1 MNSKLKVEDSKL
13 NVEAT
18 SILDALN
25 AAVPGARAESVPAVD
40 METILIAREALVDVC
55 RLLRDDAAFQFGFLS
70 DVIGVDLL
78 PQEPRFEIVY
88 LLACLGPAFLT
99 AGNSTAAPA
108 RRLRLKT
115 RLPAADA
122 RVETVSGVWPS
133 ANWPER
139 EIFDLFGVAFNG
151 HPDLRRILMTDDWE
165 GHPLRKDYP
174 VQIRKSGHIPW
185 AIDLTPEQFAANVE
199 AGRKQAARAARK
211 SE

>member
-1 MNSKLKVEDSKL
+1 MEP
-13 NVEAT
+13 T
-18 SILDALN
+18 PIIDALN
-25 AAVPGARAESVPAVD
+25 AAVPGAGAEAVPAVD
-40 METILIAREALVDVC
+40 METIVVAREAIVDVC
-55 RLLRDDAAFQFGFLS
+55 LVLRDDAAFQFGFLS

-88 LLACLGPAFLT
+88 LLACLGPAFTT
-99 AGNSTAAPA
+99 ASNTSAAPA

-115 RLPAADA
+115 RVPAGATPGELP
-122 RVETVSGVWPS
+122 RVDTVSDVWPS

-139 EIFDLFGVAFNG
+139 EIFDLFGIAFNG

-185 AIDLTPEQFAANVE
+185 EIDMTPEQFAANVE
-199 AGRKQAARAARK
+199 AGRRQAAKAAGK